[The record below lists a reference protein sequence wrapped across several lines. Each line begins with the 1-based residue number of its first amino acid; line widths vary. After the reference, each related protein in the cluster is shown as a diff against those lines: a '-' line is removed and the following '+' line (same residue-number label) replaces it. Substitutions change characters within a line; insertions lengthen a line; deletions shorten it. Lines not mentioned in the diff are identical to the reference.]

1 MVNIIWFLLL
11 GSGIITAAIKGNI
24 EIITIAALDSA
35 KMAVKIAVDL
45 VGLMAL
51 WLGLLKIA
59 EDSGLVKMLAN
70 VFKPITVFLFPSIP
84 KDHPA
89 MGAIIMNISANILGL
104 GNAATPLGLK
114 AMQEMKK
121 LNNTDEASDAMC
133 TFLGLNTSCITLIPA
148 TIIGIRASA
157 GSTDPTAIVG
167 ATILTTS
174 TGMIVAVFVDRFLRK
189 TYKNKKR

>member
-59 EDSGLVKMLAN
+59 EDSGLVKM
-70 VFKPITVFLFPSIP
+70 
-84 KDHPA
+84 
-89 MGAIIMNISANILGL
+89 
-104 GNAATPLGLK
+104 
-114 AMQEMKK
+114 
-121 LNNTDEASDAMC
+121 
-133 TFLGLNTSCITLIPA
+133 
-148 TIIGIRASA
+148 
-157 GSTDPTAIVG
+157 
-167 ATILTTS
+167 
-174 TGMIVAVFVDRFLRK
+174 
-189 TYKNKKR
+189 